1 MSPTKPAQ
9 PQDDAIPDPPDD
21 LKHEGRALWFSI
33 LDDLD
38 LDQHELS
45 LLRAA
50 ARTADRLEDIA
61 QELDGAPLTVSNFKG
76 DEVANPL
83 LVEQRMQ
90 AASHAKLLASLRLPT
105 GLSED
110 GGLKRPQ
117 RRGSARGPY
126 GLRAVGR

>member
-1 MSPTKPAQ
+1 MTADSQ
-9 PQDDAIPDPPDD
+9 HDGVPQPPDD
-21 LKHEGRALWFSI
+21 LKDEGRALWFSI

-76 DEVANPL
+76 DEVASPL

-90 AASHAKLLASLRLPT
+90 AASHAKLLASLRLPS
-105 GLSED
+105 GLTE
-110 GGLKRPQ
+110 GGELKRPQ
-117 RRGSARGPY
+117 RRGASRGSY
-126 GLRAVGR
+126 GIRGVV